1 MGLSALKTKDL
12 FLSAYLLS
20 HEIYLQNIE
29 IEDRERVV
37 FSFLDT
43 SKLDELNRE
52 YHEGKAVC
60 NVHRLK
66 ESLQY
71 LKDQMFS
78 LLRRVNHPCP
88 SLSKDGSLKIEER
101 RYEHIKRGDRGR

>member
-52 YHEGKAVC
+52 YHEGKATC

-71 LKDQMFS
+71 LKDQMFTI
-78 LLRRVNHPCP
+78 LR
-88 SLSKDGSLKIEER
+88 SKEER
-101 RYEHIKRGDRGR
+101 RYEHIKRGDRGRQRV